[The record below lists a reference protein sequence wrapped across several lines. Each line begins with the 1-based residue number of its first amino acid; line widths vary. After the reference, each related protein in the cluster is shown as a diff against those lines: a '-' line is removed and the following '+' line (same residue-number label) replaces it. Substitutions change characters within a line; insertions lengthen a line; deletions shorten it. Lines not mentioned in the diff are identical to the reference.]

1 MRTFFVL
8 FMSVM
13 LAFGL
18 IANDAAAK
26 RFGGGRS
33 FGMSRSMNSF
43 SRPQAFAAP
52 RANMAANKSKW
63 LAPLAGLAIGSI
75 LGSLLMG
82 HGLGSGILAWLAI
95 AFIGMTLFRLFR
107 GSLERKMA
115 SANNNYHMQRPQTFE
130 QQQPLTSPLFSANLA
145 EPAQADDFDMDT
157 FVRDARVAFYRLQAA
172 YDQKDLND
180 LRQFTSP
187 EVYAEIQM
195 QLEER
200 GDAENQ
206 TLVLNLDAKVL
217 EAQNLVASV
226 QFSGKIKENQDAA
239 NFFEEVW
246 HFTRNDVHGRWVV
259 AGLQQELVH

>member
-33 FGMSRSMNSF
+33 FGMSRNMNSF
-43 SRPQAFAAP
+43 ARPQAFASSS
-52 RANMAANKSKW
+52 ANMAANKSKW

-107 GSLERKMA
+107 GSIERKMA
-115 SANNNYHMQRPQTFE
+115 SANLSHMQKPQTFE
-130 QQQPLTSPLFSANLA
+130 QPQQSFNSMFSAPQPEA
-145 EPAQADDFDMDT
+145 VPADFDKDA

-206 TLVLNLDAKVL
+206 TLILNLEATVL
-217 EAQNLVASV
+217 EAQALVASV
-226 QFSGKIKENQDAA
+226 QFSGKIKENQDPA

-246 HFTRNDVHGRWVV
+246 HFTRNDVNGRWVV
-259 AGLQQELVH
+259 AGLQQSLVH